1 MAYTRKFLILK
12 KELGN
17 MRATGLKGH
26 GKLEIKG
33 IKGMIS
39 INIENAKVNDVY
51 GVEFISSNKSN
62 QIQHLGKIYT
72 DEVGR
77 GRGNYT
83 FTQKDFKME
92 DIIGVLISK
101 DENIFLGGY
110 INDEDG
116 RIQRYLKSIELI
128 ETEEIEESN
137 QPAEIEILPE
147 VLEEEVYEE
156 VEVKEIEDVEE
167 EIQFDPIEPQEEF
180 YEEYQ
185 ETYKEEKIE
194 ELPIEETYE
203 EKSYEEE
210 IEETILP
217 EYNEIDNGYKLNQK
231 QQTINYVLNILRYFP
246 YLDPFKN
253 NLTGY
258 NWWVV
263 DLDRENEYRSFL
275 PYFSYLTGGN
285 NKESY
290 NESAITC
297 TELMDKYQHYIF
309 GLYNVNEEVKYFV
322 YGVPGS
328 FTEGEHPGKGR
339 DGFNTWYEGKNENG
353 YWIIYIDPITGKP
366 IYPFNPMIP
375 VE

>member
-1 MAYTRKFLILK
+1 MAYARKFLILK

-33 IKGMIS
+33 IKGMVS
-39 INIENAKVNDVY
+39 VNIENAKVNDVY

-62 QIQHLGKIYT
+62 QIQQLGKIYT

-77 GRGNYT
+77 GRGNYA

-101 DENIFLGGY
+101 DENIYLGGY

-116 RIQRYLKSIELI
+116 RIEKYIKSIEVMEAEEVEEVIQPEEMEVLP
-128 ETEEIEESN
+128 ETPEEIIYEEEEEDIIIPFEEEFYQKYEEAYEEVYREENIEES
-137 QPAEIEILPE
+137 
-147 VLEEEVYEE
+147 
-156 VEVKEIEDVEE
+156 
-167 EIQFDPIEPQEEF
+167 
-180 YEEYQ
+180 
-185 ETYKEEKIE
+185 
-194 ELPIEETYE
+194 PIEEIPE
-203 EKSYEEE
+203 EPYEEE
-210 IEETILP
+210 ITEG
-217 EYNEIDNGYKLNQK
+217 EYNEISNGYKLNQK

-290 NESAITC
+290 NEGAITC

-328 FTEGEHPGKGR
+328 FTEDEHPSRGK
-339 DGFNTWYEGKNENG
+339 DGFNTWYEGKNGDG

-366 IYPFNPMIP
+366 VYPFNPMIP
-375 VE
+375 ME

>member
-1 MAYTRKFLILK
+1 MAYARKFLILK

-51 GVEFISSNKSN
+51 GVEFFSNNKSK
-62 QIQHLGKIYT
+62 QIQNLGRIYT

-77 GRGNYT
+77 GRGNYA
-83 FTQKDFKME
+83 FTQKDFKIE

-101 DENIFLGGY
+101 DENIILGGY
-110 INDEDG
+110 IGDEDG
-116 RIQRYLKSIELI
+116 KIERYLKSIEIMEEVKEVMEEELEEI
-128 ETEEIEESN
+128 SRPEEAEVLPEILEEEELELEETPVVSFEEEAYEEVYKEEDIQELPIDEIEE
-137 QPAEIEILPE
+137 AEEDI
-147 VLEEEVYEE
+147 YE
-156 VEVKEIEDVEE
+156 
-167 EIQFDPIEPQEEF
+167 
-180 YEEYQ
+180 
-185 ETYKEEKIE
+185 
-194 ELPIEETYE
+194 EETYE
-203 EKSYEEE
+203 EE
-210 IEETILP
+210 IVEL
-217 EYNEIDNGYKLNQK
+217 EYNEINNGYKLNQK

-253 NLTGY
+253 NLRGY

-290 NESAITC
+290 NESAVSC
-297 TELMDKYQHYIF
+297 TELMDRYQHYIF

-328 FTEGEHPGKGR
+328 FIKDEHPNKGK
-339 DGFNTWYEGKNENG
+339 DGFNTWYEGKDGSG

-366 IYPFNPMIP
+366 VDPFNPMIP
-375 VE
+375 ID

>member
-1 MAYTRKFLILK
+1 MAYARKFLILK

-51 GVEFISSNKSN
+51 GVEFISNNKSN
-62 QIQHLGKIYT
+62 PIQQLGRIYT

-77 GRGNYT
+77 GRGNYV
-83 FTQKDFKME
+83 FTQKDVKME
-92 DIIGVLISK
+92 EVIGVLISK
-101 DENIFLGGY
+101 DENIYLGGY
-110 INDEDG
+110 INEEDG
-116 RIQRYLKSIELI
+116 RIQNYLKSIE
-128 ETEEIEESN
+128 TMEIEK
-137 QPAEIEILPE
+137 
-147 VLEEEVYEE
+147 V
-156 VEVKEIEDVEE
+156 
-167 EIQFDPIEPQEEF
+167 
-180 YEEYQ
+180 
-185 ETYKEEKIE
+185 EKIE
-194 ELPIEETYE
+194 EMEDTEETFTPQIEEYYVEDEETYE
-203 EKSYEEE
+203 EEGIEELSIEEVEEFIHEEELYEDGQYEGEEYEELFEEE
-210 IEETILP
+210 ITEG
-217 EYNEIDNGYKLNQK
+217 EYNEIDNGYKLDQK
-231 QQTINYVLNILRYFP
+231 EQTINYVLNILRYFP

-275 PYFSYLTGGN
+275 PYFNYLTGEN
-285 NKESY
+285 H
-290 NESAITC
+290 NESTISC

-328 FTEGEHPGKGR
+328 FTKDEHPNGGEG
-339 DGFNTWYEGKNENG
+339 GFNTWYEGRNEEG
-353 YWIIYIDPITGKP
+353 YWIIYIDPITGEP
-366 IYPFNPMIP
+366 VYPFNPMIP
-375 VE
+375 IN